1 MARLEKVGLRPAPPA
16 DKRTLIR
23 RATFDLIGLPPSPEE
38 IEAIKTEVVGVVDDA
53 VSFAEK
59 SPRPAPE
66 DALKDVYAD

>member
-1 MARLEKVGLRPAPPA
+1 MLV
-16 DKRTLIR
+16 DDQH
-23 RATFDLIGLPPSPEE
+23 FSPEE

-59 SPRPAPE
+59 SPVPVPE